1 MLSLVLSYT
10 PKQFVDA
17 CLHSKQVTKAGSNT
31 FKKHTETMY
40 VSQLRSLTNAENE
53 SKILNIRE
61 KEFEVQAEET
71 RARSRMMESLQ
82 DRLGKLI
89 ETQAQAQAQQ
99 ALQQLAFSEHFASM
113 MEKMIPKKSAFEVY
127 EENKK
132 RITTMF
138 ENGDIDRDEAN
149 LLLHNIK
156 RDLLNG
162 GNQ

>member
-1 MLSLVLSYT
+1 
-10 PKQFVDA
+10 
-17 CLHSKQVTKAGSNT
+17 
-31 FKKHTETMY
+31 MY